1 MYEPTITE
9 MALALSPMVLITIA
23 LAYVAYYFTRK
34 KKSTNPSKAEPS

>member
-23 LAYVAYYFTRK
+23 LAYYFTRK